1 MSDAKPLPRDLVE
14 NPIPFQVISNYQP
27 AGDQPQA
34 IAELAERINAGEQDV
49 VLLGATGT
57 GKTATT
63 AWLIEAIQRP
73 TLVLEPNKTLAA
85 QLTAEFRELLP
96 NNAVEYF
103 VSYYDY
109 YQPEA
114 YVPQTDTYIEK
125 DSSIN
130 DEVERLRH
138 SATNSLLTR
147 RDVVVVSSVS
157 CIYGLGTPE
166 EYVSRGIHLSR
177 GMEIGRDDL
186 IRRFVGMQYNRND
199 VDFTRGNFRVRGDTI
214 DIIPMYEELGV
225 RVEFFG
231 DEIDTLAVLHPVT
244 GEVLHEVDEIYVFPA
259 SHYVAGPERMKRAM
273 AGIEAE
279 MEQRCRWFHDQGKL
293 LEEQRLR
300 MRTTYDLEMMRQIGI
315 CAGIENYSLHID
327 GRQPGEPPHT
337 LLDYFP
343 DDFLLVIDE
352 SHVTVP
358 QIGGMFEGDMSRKRT
373 LVDFGFRLPSAM
385 DNRPLKWDEFQ
396 ARIGQTVYLS
406 ATPGDYELGRS
417 DGVVEQII
425 RPTGLVDPKIVVKPV
440 EGQIDDLMEEI
451 RVRVERDERVLVTTL
466 TKRMAEDLS
475 QYLAERG
482 IKVEYL
488 HSDVDTLRR
497 VELLRELRKGTFDVL
512 VGINLLR
519 EGLDL
524 PEVSLVAILD
534 ADKQGFLRSTK
545 SLIQTIGRAA
555 RNVHGEVHMYADAV
569 SDSMRAAIDETERRR
584 AKQLAFNQEHGIDPK
599 PLQKKISDV
608 TDMLAREDIDTEQL
622 LATGYRQP
630 DKKPSVAARTA
641 ARDAAAARAALE
653 VIAGAREQATIRNA
667 GADHTGTVRANGGD
681 TTRGTAKV
689 GAKGEEIVDLEALL
703 RELSTQMHQ
712 AASEMRFELAARL
725 RDEIVDLKREIR
737 RGKPL
742 GG

>member
-1 MSDAKPLPRDLVE
+1 MTEKKALPRDLVE
-14 NPIPFQVISNYQP
+14 NPISLEVVSEYTPS
-27 AGDQPQA
+27 GDQPEA
-34 IAELAERINAGEQDV
+34 IAELAERINAGEKDV

-63 AWLIEAIQRP
+63 AWLIEKLQRP

-96 NNAVEYF
+96 KNAVEYF

-166 EYVSRGIHLSR
+166 EYVSRGIHLTR
-177 GMEIGRDDL
+177 GMQIGRQDL
-186 IRRFVGMQYNRND
+186 IKRFVQMQYNRND
-199 VDFTRGNFRVRGDTI
+199 VEFTRGNFRVRGDTI

-225 RVEFFG
+225 RVEMFG
-231 DEIDTLAVLHPVT
+231 DEIDALALLHPVT
-244 GEVLHEVDEIYVFPA
+244 GATLHEVNEIYVFPA
-259 SHYVAGPERMKRAM
+259 SHYVAGPERMERAL
-273 AGIEAE
+273 AGIERE
-279 MEQRCRWFHDQGKL
+279 LEQRCKWFHDQGKL

-300 MRTTYDLEMMRQIGI
+300 MRTTYDLEMLRQIGM

-343 DDFLLVIDE
+343 EDFLLVIDE

-385 DNRPLKWDEFQ
+385 DNRPLKWEEFQ
-396 ARIGQTVYLS
+396 DRIGQTVYLS
-406 ATPGDYELGRS
+406 ATPGDYELGLS

-440 EGQIDDLMEEI
+440 EGQIDDLMEQI
-451 RVRVERDERVLVTTL
+451 RLRTEAEERVLVTTL
-466 TKRMAEDLS
+466 TKRMAEDLTK
-475 QYLAERG
+475 YLAQRG
-482 IKVEYL
+482 IRVEYL

-497 VELLRELRKGTFDVL
+497 VELLRSLRQGEFDVL

-524 PEVSLVAILD
+524 PEVSLVSILD

-569 SDSMRAAIDETERRR
+569 SDAMREAIDETERRR
-584 AKQLAFNQEHGIDPK
+584 RKQIAYNEAHGIDPQ
-599 PLQKKISDV
+599 PLRKKISDV
-608 TDMLAREDIDTEQL
+608 TDMLAREDIDTAEL
-622 LATGYRQP
+622 LGTGYRQP
-630 DKKPSVAARTA
+630 DQKPSPAARSA
-641 ARDAAAARAALE
+641 AQDAAAARAALE
-653 VIAGAREQATIRNA
+653 VISRARANA
-667 GADHTGTVRANGGD
+667 AEDQSAQHGADDD
-681 TTRGTAKV
+681 T
-689 GAKGEEIVDLEALL
+689 VDLVSLVA
-703 RELSTQMHQ
+703 ELTDQMHA
-712 AASEMRFELAARL
+712 AASELRFELAARL
-725 RDEIVDLKREIR
+725 RDEIADLKKEIR
-737 RGKPL
+737 RGKAL
-742 GG
+742 GN